1 MITVAKGLEREMEA
15 EKAKAMPAPE
25 LAGKKSILTAA
36 IAREAALTEEIGALQ
51 VEVDGAKADA
61 KTAVKQQNFLLAYA
75 HNWAKN
81 ADGTANPDKATA
93 LLALYGWGIWQI
105 MEVFFC
111 ALSGGLAYEARQ
123 QRLREEREK
132 SESLGGSGVIGVSPE
147 PPVSAVTVTDPP
159 PPPSPRKPLP
169 EPEPE
174 ILVDMEE
181 EEALELIDFS
191 RNSYQGLPARLMEL
205 KIGAIRKGL
214 GNDDA
219 EKVLRRVNLKFDLNL
234 GSRDIDGMDR
244 GKKNYHIRRALQ
256 QFPAHMSLGRIL
268 IAPVL
273 LPEMAA

>member
-1 MITVAKGLEREMEA
+1 
-15 EKAKAMPAPE
+15 
-25 LAGKKSILTAA
+25 
-36 IAREAALTEEIGALQ
+36 
-51 VEVDGAKADA
+51 
-61 KTAVKQQNFLLAYA
+61 LLAYA

-81 ADGTANPDKATA
+81 SDGTANPDKATA

-123 QRLREEREK
+123 QQRVREKEK
-132 SESLGGSGVIGVSPE
+132 SESGGSGVIGVSPE
-147 PPVSAVTVTDPP
+147 PPTSTVTVSDVPP
-159 PPPSPRKPLP
+159 PPPAPKKPMP
-169 EPEPE
+169 EPEPIVVE
-174 ILVDMEE
+174 MEE
-181 EEALELIDFS
+181 EEQLELIDFS

-234 GSRDIDGMDR
+234 GSRDIDAMDR

-268 IAPVL
+268 IAPVI
-273 LPEMAA
+273 LPDMMAA